1 MYLSFVKYQNQ
12 LDIARGLGNCDLMHK
27 DVQALFR
34 SERATDKVLFK
45 AMDDGIIIQSISLP
59 QSDTNTKLKIADQ
72 AHIDYSVI
80 QKHDV
85 YAFSMRVYPAMK
97 HHNQRFRIMD
107 EQEQAKWIQSKSS
120 ENGFRI
126 LAYSLD
132 PSPEVTYRKKNNHCR
147 FSGVD
152 CNGVLMVEDREKF
165 LMAMENGI
173 GQEKAY
179 GFGLLLLKGKQNAC
193 GY

>member
-1 MYLSFVKYQNQ
+1 MYLSFVKYRYL
-12 LDIARGLGNCDLMHK
+12 LDNARGLGNCDLMHK

-34 SERATDKVLFK
+34 SERAADKVLYK
-45 AMDDGIIIQSISLP
+45 AMDDGIIIQSTNPP
-59 QSDTNTKLKIADQ
+59 QSDASTKLKIADQ
-72 AHIDYSVI
+72 ANIDYSVV

-97 HHNQRFRIMD
+97 HQNQRFRITD
-107 EQEQAKWIQSKSS
+107 EQEQAKWIQSKSG

-126 LAYSLD
+126 LTYSLD
-132 PSPEVTYRKKNNHCR
+132 PSPKITYRKKNNYCN
-147 FSGVD
+147 FVGVD

-165 LMAMENGI
+165 ILAMENGI

-179 GFGLLLLKGKQNAC
+179 GFGLLMLKGKQNAY